1 MSKNKKLLNE
11 STIRR
16 FMKLASIEPL
26 AESFIEDT
34 EKEDIEEMAY
44 PPGKHDEEEL
54 DVEPEEELPVE
65 PEGEFPPVEP
75 EGEVPEAG
83 GPVSQ
88 EELVSAVETAV
99 EDIADVLN
107 ASFGELTGQTF
118 GVEKGDEEVGLE
130 EPGLDPDLE
139 APMGPPEE
147 EEEEGLALEGEAEET
162 DEKYTSLDEISS
174 ELTKRVLGRILSE
187 SKKEKKPSKKKK
199 GLNLDP
205 EAFSDKLVERIFS
218 SLKK

>member
-1 MSKNKKLLNE
+1 
-11 STIRR
+11 
-16 FMKLASIEPL
+16 
-26 AESFIEDT
+26 
-34 EKEDIEEMAY
+34 
-44 PPGKHDEEEL
+44 
-54 DVEPEEELPVE
+54 
-65 PEGEFPPVEP
+65 
-75 EGEVPEAG
+75 
-83 GPVSQ
+83 
-88 EELVSAVETAV
+88 
-99 EDIADVLN
+99 
-107 ASFGELTGQTF
+107 
-118 GVEKGDEEVGLE
+118 
-130 EPGLDPDLE
+130 
-139 APMGPPEE
+139 MGPPEE